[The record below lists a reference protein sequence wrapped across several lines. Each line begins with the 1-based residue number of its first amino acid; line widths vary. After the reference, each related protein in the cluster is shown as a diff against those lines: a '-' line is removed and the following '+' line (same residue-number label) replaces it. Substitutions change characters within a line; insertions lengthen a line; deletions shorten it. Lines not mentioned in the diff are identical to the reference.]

1 MPERYHRVRT
11 MNTDETHVLVALVE
25 DRPGVMQR
33 VSGLFRKRNFNIDS
47 ITVGHSEK
55 EGISRITLTVAGD
68 ESILEQVIKQLNKLI
83 EVVKVTKLDSEN
95 SVTRE
100 LALIKIKVK
109 NEVARADI
117 VQYTNI
123 FRGRIVDVRKDSMI
137 VEITGDRQKLEAF
150 IESVE
155 SFGVVELA
163 KTGVTA
169 MTRGAK

>member
-1 MPERYHRVRT
+1 MIAMSEE
-11 MNTDETHVLVALVE
+11 NETHILVVLVE

-68 ESILEQVIKQLNKLI
+68 ETILEQVIKQLNKLI
-83 EVVKVTKLDSEN
+83 EVVKITKLESEN

-109 NEVARADI
+109 SETARADI

-137 VEITGDRQKLEAF
+137 VEITGDRAKLNAF
-150 IESVE
+150 IESVD
-155 SFGVVELA
+155 SFGVIELA

-169 MTRGAK
+169 MTRGRNK

>member
-1 MPERYHRVRT
+1 MTEA
-11 MNTDETHVLVALVE
+11 NETHILVVLVE

-68 ESILEQVIKQLNKLI
+68 ESILEQVTKQLNKLI
-83 EVVKVTKLDSEN
+83 EVVKITKLESEN

-109 NEVARADI
+109 NETARADI

-123 FRGRIVDVRKDSMI
+123 FRGKIVDVRKDSMI
-137 VEITGDRQKLEAF
+137 VEITGDRAKLNAF
-150 IESVE
+150 IESVD

-169 MTRGAK
+169 MTRGRNK

>member
-1 MPERYHRVRT
+1 
-11 MNTDETHVLVALVE
+11 MNTDETHLLVAHVE

-55 EGISRITLTVAGD
+55 EGISRITLVVAGD
-68 ESILEQVIKQLNKLI
+68 ESVIEQVIKQLNKLI
-83 EVVKVTKLDSEN
+83 EVIKVTKLDSEN
-95 SVTRE
+95 SVMRE

-109 NEVARADI
+109 SEAARADI

-123 FRGRIVDVRKDSMI
+123 FRGRIVDVRKDSLI
-137 VEITGDRQKLEAF
+137 VEITGDRAKLDAF
-150 IESVE
+150 IESVD

>member
-1 MPERYHRVRT
+1 MSEA
-11 MNTDETHVLVALVE
+11 NETHILVTLVE

-55 EGISRITLTVAGD
+55 EGISRITLTVEGD
-68 ESILEQVIKQLNKLI
+68 DSILEQVIKQLNKLI
-83 EVVKVTKLDSEN
+83 EVIKVTKLDSEN

-109 NEVARADI
+109 NEASRADI

-123 FRGRIVDVRKDSMI
+123 FRGRIVDVRKDTMI
-137 VEITGDRQKLEAF
+137 VEITGDRAKLDAF
-150 IESVE
+150 IESVN
-155 SFGVVELA
+155 SFGIVELA

>member
-1 MPERYHRVRT
+1 MTEA
-11 MNTDETHVLVALVE
+11 NETHILVVLVE

-55 EGISRITLTVAGD
+55 VGISRITLTVAAD

-83 EVVKVTKLDSEN
+83 EVVKITKLESEN

-109 NEVARADI
+109 NETARADI

-137 VEITGDRQKLEAF
+137 VEITGDRAKLNAF
-150 IESVE
+150 IESVD

>member
-1 MPERYHRVRT
+1 MT
-11 MNTDETHVLVALVE
+11 DTDETHILVALVE

-55 EGISRITLTVAGD
+55 EGISRITLTATGD
-68 ESILEQVIKQLNKLI
+68 ERIIEQVIKQLSKLI
-83 EVVKVTKLDSEN
+83 EVIKVIKLSREN

-100 LALIKIKVK
+100 LALVKIKVK
-109 NEVARADI
+109 NETARADI

-123 FRGRIVDVRKDSMI
+123 FRGRIVDVRKDSII
-137 VEITGDRQKLEAF
+137 VEITGDRAKVDAF
-150 IESVE
+150 IEITRP
-155 SFGVVELA
+155 FGIMELA

-169 MTRGAK
+169 MTRGPK

>member
-1 MPERYHRVRT
+1 

>member
-1 MPERYHRVRT
+1 MSEE
-11 MNTDETHVLVALVE
+11 NETHILVTLVE

-55 EGISRITLTVAGD
+55 PGISRITLMVAGD
-68 ESILEQVIKQLNKLI
+68 EHVLEQVIKQLNKLI
-83 EVVKVTKLDSEN
+83 EVIKITKLEDEN

-109 NEVARADI
+109 DEASRADI

-137 VEITGDRQKLEAF
+137 VEITGDRAKLDAF

-169 MTRGAK
+169 MTRGVK